1 MWHSLPWRPRI
12 NRLYKHR
19 KKFANLK
26 KKILYFNLCQNRK
39 FQEMRLNNRNLIK
52 MVTRLC
58 KIFWVSNRLVWPVA
72 TCISASWGM
81 KFSCRRLTNI
91 KCFQSIKMLNI
102 RINAMGWYRGME
114 LILIKVLQEII
125 MKIGL
130 RLFWILWNLR
140 VRRLMR
146 YGRSAAFL
154 AFMMA
159 MEDLLVLIF

>member
-58 KIFWVSNRLVWPVA
+58 KIFWVPNRLVWPVA

-102 RINAMGWYRGME
+102 LINEMGWYRGME
-114 LILIKVLQEII
+114 LILIKVLQGI
-125 MKIGL
+125 MKPKSKTSNAVWPKCSFFGIYDGHGGPTCADFL
-130 RLFWILWNLR
+130 RDYLH
-140 VRRLMR
+140 
-146 YGRSAAFL
+146 
-154 AFMMA
+154 
-159 MEDLLVLIF
+159 